1 MNDQS
6 THDGKLA
13 DQLRRLLEALEASG
27 HAILPSSN
35 RELLQSIVDAAARIF
50 GAAAASIALLNEK
63 DQMLEFKVSYGIGN
77 ENVVGMRLPM
87 DKGIAGYVIMTGQPL
102 AISNLQ
108 QDKRFN
114 KDFAQTTGYVPKS
127 ILAMP
132 MLYGERVI
140 GVMEVL
146 DKISSPSFGMKDM
159 ELLAM
164 FAQQA
169 AIAIHQSQ
177 QYDMIGQALV
187 RGIKELTMSDP
198 GADSAEVIQVI
209 EAATIEDQRGR
220 DLLELAEVFNS
231 IADLGE
237 AERTACLKMLEAF
250 RDFAKSKS
258 VYA

>member
-1 MNDQS
+1 MSAQPSPDS
-6 THDGKLA
+6 KLA
-13 DQLRRLLEALEASG
+13 HQLQRLLEAIEASG

-63 DQMLEFKVSYGIGN
+63 EQLLEFKVSYGAGN
-77 ENVVGMRLPM
+77 EHVVGMRIPM
-87 DKGIAGYVIMTGQPL
+87 DKGIAGYVIMTGQPIS
-102 AISNLQ
+102 ISNLQ

-132 MLYGERVI
+132 MIYGERVI

-159 ELLAM
+159 ELLSM

-187 RGIKELTMSDP
+187 HGIKELALSDP
-198 GADSAEVIQVI
+198 DAQAAEIIAVI
-209 EAATIEDQRGR
+209 EEAAVEDERTR
-220 DLLELAEVFNS
+220 YLLELADIFNS

-237 AERTACLKMLEAF
+237 IERKTCLQMLETF
-250 RDFAKSKS
+250 RTYAKSKS
-258 VYA
+258 FT

>member
-1 MNDQS
+1 MSAQPSPDS
-6 THDGKLA
+6 KLA
-13 DQLRRLLEALEASG
+13 HQLQRLLEAIEASG

-63 DQMLEFKVSYGIGN
+63 EQLLEFKVSYGAGN
-77 ENVVGMRLPM
+77 EHVVGMRIPM
-87 DKGIAGYVIMTGQPL
+87 DKGIAGYVIMTGQPIS
-102 AISNLQ
+102 ISNLQ

-132 MLYGERVI
+132 MIYGERVI

-159 ELLAM
+159 ELLSM

-187 RGIKELTMSDP
+187 HGIKELALSDP
-198 GADSAEVIQVI
+198 DAQAAEIIAVI
-209 EAATIEDQRGR
+209 EEAAVEDERTHY
-220 DLLELAEVFNS
+220 LLELADIFNS

-237 AERTACLKMLEAF
+237 IERKTCLQMLETF
-250 RDFAKSKS
+250 RTYAKSKS
-258 VYA
+258 FT

>member
-13 DQLRRLLEALEASG
+13 DQLRRLLEAIEASG

-132 MLYGERVI
+132 MMYGERLI

-187 RGIKELTMSDP
+187 HGIKELAMTDP
-198 GADSAEVIQVI
+198 DAQSAEIFQVI

-220 DLLELAEVFNS
+220 ELLELAGIFNS

-237 AERTACLKMLEAF
+237 AERTACLKILTAF

-258 VYA
+258 AYA

>member
-1 MNDQS
+1 MTDQS
-6 THDGKLA
+6 SRDGKLA
-13 DQLRRLLEALEASG
+13 DQLQRLLEAIEASG
-27 HAILPSSN
+27 RAILPSSN

-132 MLYGERVI
+132 MTYGERLI

-187 RGIKELTMSDP
+187 YGIKELAMTDP
-198 GADSAEVIQVI
+198 NAQSAEIFSVI
-209 EAATIEDQRGR
+209 EAASLEDQRAH
-220 DLLELAEVFNS
+220 DLLELADIFSS

-237 AERTACLKMLEAF
+237 AERKACMQMLETF

-258 VYA
+258 VYV

>member
-1 MNDQS
+1 MDAHPASN
-6 THDGKLA
+6 KLA
-13 DQLRRLLEALEASG
+13 HQLQRLLEAIEASG

-63 DQMLEFKVSYGIGN
+63 EQLLEFKVSYGVGN
-77 ENVVGMRLPM
+77 EHVVGMKIPM
-87 DKGIAGYVIMTGQPL
+87 DKGIAGYVIMTGQPIS
-102 AISNLQ
+102 ISNLQ
-108 QDKRFN
+108 NDKRFN

-132 MLYGERVI
+132 MTYGERVI

-146 DKISSPSFGMKDM
+146 DKISSPSFGLKDM
-159 ELLAM
+159 ELLSM

-187 RGIKELTMSDP
+187 HGIKELALSDP
-198 GADSAEVIQVI
+198 DMQSAEIIGVI
-209 EAATIEDQRGR
+209 EAAAIEDERAR
-220 DLLELAEVFNS
+220 DLLELADIFNS

-237 AERTACLKMLEAF
+237 AERKVCWQMLESF
-250 RDFAKSKS
+250 RDYARSKS
-258 VYA
+258 SFV